1 LIRGLY
7 GKPFLDLRAA
17 LERAA
22 VDMGEL
28 DVIHDE
34 VCLALA
40 NIPTTFTGG
49 SHRSMG
55 IMPGEREK
63 EALMDYGEVI
73 RAMTESQFATLVQ
86 LGGDAYAGIRDKS
99 QVQRQGSFGEEREWP
114 LNKRQMLWLRTRF
127 GVYFPWKVFVEL
139 MASRTW
145 DEKSTADGK
154 AFSKIALHYF
164 PRTVAWIRTLP
175 FVHVGR
181 VILLGLEAHD
191 YGTVH
196 RDGMKP
202 TDLAQFI
209 SVVPGRALGNR
220 KTLFLYDEATGAE
233 HDVDCDAYWFNDGD
247 YHGVRAASCFR
258 YSIRIDG
265 MLKPEFCA
273 MLAP

>member
-1 LIRGLY
+1 MR
-7 GKPFLDLRAA
+7 
-17 LERAA
+17 
-22 VDMGEL
+22 EL
-28 DVIHDE
+28 DAIHDE

-40 NIPTTFTGG
+40 SIPTAFTGG

-55 IMPGEREK
+55 IMPKERETD
-63 EALMDYGEVI
+63 ALVDYGEVI
-73 RAMTESQFATLVQ
+73 QTMSESQFATFMQ
-86 LGGDAYAGIRDKS
+86 LGGDAYAGIRNTL

-145 DEKSTADGK
+145 EEKSTADGK
-154 AFSKIALHYF
+154 AFSKIALQYF
-164 PRTVAWIRTLP
+164 PRTIAWVRTLP
-175 FVHVGR
+175 FAHLGR

-191 YGTVH
+191 HGTVH
-196 RDGMKP
+196 RDGMNP
-202 TDLAQFI
+202 NELAQFI

-220 KTLFLYDEATGAE
+220 KTLFLYDDQTGAE
-233 HDVDCDAYWFNDGD
+233 HDVDGDAYWFNDGD
-247 YHGVRAASCFR
+247 YHGVRAAPYFR